1 MSSTISAKSVA
12 ELRSRTGAGIV
23 ACKKALEEAKGD
35 INEAITLLRKKGE
48 ASAEKKAGRET
59 SEGLIDQYIHMGG
72 KVGVLLEINCETDF
86 VAKTED
92 FKKLAR
98 DICLHIAATNPSFLS
113 RDDVPETFLEKEK
126 EVVQASLANK
136 PPNVV
141 EKIVEGKLNKILGE
155 ICLLEQP
162 FVKDPEQTVQELVK
176 SAIAKLG
183 ENIVV
188 KRFTRYQ
195 LGE

>member
-1 MSSTISAKSVA
+1 
-12 ELRSRTGAGIV
+12 
-23 ACKKALEEAKGD
+23 
-35 INEAITLLRKKGE
+35 
-48 ASAEKKAGRET
+48 
-59 SEGLIDQYIHMGG
+59 
-72 KVGVLLEINCETDF
+72 VLLEINCETDF

-136 PPNVV
+136 PPHVV

-162 FVKDPEQTVQELVK
+162 FVKDPEQTVQDLVK
-176 SAIAKLG
+176 GAIATLG